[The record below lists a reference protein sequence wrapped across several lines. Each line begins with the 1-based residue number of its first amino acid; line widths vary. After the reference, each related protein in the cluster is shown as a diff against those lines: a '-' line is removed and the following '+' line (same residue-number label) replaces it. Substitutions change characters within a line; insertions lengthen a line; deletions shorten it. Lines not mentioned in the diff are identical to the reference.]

1 MASPVRHL
9 PKTRTATVDLLVGG
23 QKVRVQ
29 VTAPTGLTAPAALLP
44 QFESV
49 TDAVVAAGVKAVEAE
64 NRRISCKKG
73 CGACCRQLVP
83 ISGVEA
89 RKLRT
94 LVNEMPE
101 RRRAEILARFDSA
114 KLRLGK
120 AGVLDK
126 LLAPESIKGTAV
138 RRLGLDYFFV
148 GVACPFLDDESCS
161 IHKDRPLACR
171 EYLVTS
177 PAEHCANPAPEKIQR
192 VKLPVQVS
200 KAVRRLT
207 EDGDGASWVPLILAL
222 DWADAHPP
230 KAPRRT
236 GIEWVEL
243 LFKELS
249 GSRRESEDEAG
260 PQPEEKRKPWWR
272 FW

>member
-1 MASPVRHL
+1 MTNPARQL
-9 PKTRTATVDLLVGG
+9 PKTRTATVDLLISGL
-23 QKVRVQ
+23 KVRVQ
-29 VTAPTGLTAPAALLP
+29 VTAPTGLTSPAALLP

-49 TDAVVAAGVKAVEAE
+49 TDALVAAGVKAVEAA
-64 NRRISCKKG
+64 NQCISCRKG

-83 ISGVEA
+83 ISGIEA
-89 RKLRT
+89 RKLRV
-94 LVNEMPE
+94 LVNKMPE
-101 RRRAEILARFDSA
+101 HRRAEILARFESA

-120 AGVLDK
+120 AGVLEK
-126 LLAPESIKGTAV
+126 LLAPESIKGKAV
-138 RRLGLDYFFV
+138 RQLGLDYFFV
-148 GVACPFLDDESCS
+148 GVACPFLEDEACS

-177 PAEHCANPAPEKIQR
+177 PAAHCANPSPERIHR

-200 KAVRRLT
+200 TTVRRLT
-207 EDGDGASWVPLILAL
+207 EEDETAAWLPLILAL
-222 DWADAHPP
+222 DWADAHPQKP
-230 KAPRRT
+230 PHRT

-249 GSRRESEDEAG
+249 GAPRESEDE
-260 PQPEEKRKPWWR
+260 EESPPAAKRKPWWK